1 MEKTKVTVF
10 VAGQKLTLITTDSE
24 KYVLDIAQKVDTTV
38 NSLLNSSNMSRE
50 KCAVMAALDFCD
62 DEVKARAQLSVLKE
76 QIKDYIED
84 SSKLRAENEELK
96 IRIEKLEN
104 EKKELITSKKTLV
117 ASAVEIKSAK
127 KTEVVEEIE
136 IEPKK
141 EDVINSSDDL
151 SFDFDEELSEE
162 EEDVVE
168 AVPANKTAVVA
179 SVPVSAPAPTTA
191 SAPAPK
197 LEKKRHNH
205 NHTNPYKE
213 RFLKQQN
220 DQKGYT
226 PIRQYSLFDE
236 E

>member
-1 MEKTKVTVF
+1 MEKNKITVF

-24 KYVLDIAQKVDTTV
+24 KYVSDIAMKVDTTV

-62 DEVKARAQLSVLKE
+62 DEAKARAALSELKE

-96 IRIEKLEN
+96 IKIEKLEN
-104 EKKELITSKKTLV
+104 EKKELLTSKKTLV
-117 ASAVEIKSAK
+117 ASAVEIKK
-127 KTEVVEEIE
+127 EVNAQEVETVVDEEQEI
-136 IEPKK
+136 
-141 EDVINSSDDL
+141 DSSDDL
-151 SFDFDEELSEE
+151 SFDFDDDIEKEK
-162 EEDVVE
+162 
-168 AVPANKTAVVA
+168 AVTTSFAENKKTD
-179 SVPVSAPAPTTA
+179 

-197 LEKKRHNH
+197 TEKKRHNH
-205 NHTNPYKE
+205 NHVNPYKE

-220 DQKGYT
+220 EQKGYT
-226 PIRQYSLFDE
+226 PMRQYSLFDE